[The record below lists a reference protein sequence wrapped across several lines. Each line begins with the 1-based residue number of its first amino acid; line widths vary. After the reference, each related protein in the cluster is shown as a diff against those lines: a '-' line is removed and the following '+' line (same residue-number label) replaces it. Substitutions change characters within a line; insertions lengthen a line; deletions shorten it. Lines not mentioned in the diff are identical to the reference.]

1 MQSSLLARK
10 HDPENNTDIY
20 YTCEDPEFSD
30 TLKDNLKF
38 FLNKIGW
45 DEDVDCFSI
54 VPVKGKRLLRKY
66 GEDQQMPALGYTNY
80 RNAPAFRFP
89 VLCRTWKPQIGR
101 PWEMGNRLVE
111 RGDILWKICNYAR

>member
-1 MQSSLLARK
+1 MKLREVKAKKIPEIKESELIIKMQSSLLARK

-54 VPVKGKRLLRKY
+54 EY
-66 GEDQQMPALGYTNY
+66 QQMPVLGYTNY
-80 RNAPAFRFP
+80 RE
-89 VLCRTWKPQIGR
+89 R
-101 PWEMGNRLVE
+101 PGF
-111 RGDILWKICNYAR
+111 

>member
-45 DEDVDCFSI
+45 DEDVDCF
-54 VPVKGKRLLRKY
+54 RL
-66 GEDQQMPALGYTNY
+66 
-80 RNAPAFRFP
+80 FR
-89 VLCRTWKPQIGR
+89 
-101 PWEMGNRLVE
+101 
-111 RGDILWKICNYAR
+111 